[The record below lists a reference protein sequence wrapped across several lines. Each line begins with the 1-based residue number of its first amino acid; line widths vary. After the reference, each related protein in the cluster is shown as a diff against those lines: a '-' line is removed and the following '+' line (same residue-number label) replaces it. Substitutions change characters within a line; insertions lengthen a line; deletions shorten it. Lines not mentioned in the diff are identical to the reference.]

1 MSNIQSIQRAFAILR
16 AVAAN
21 PKGLGLTEIAHQ
33 VGLPISTVARLL
45 ATLEGEEAIERV
57 PNRAGFR
64 IGPGTISLVL
74 KAPYHRHLTILARP
88 CLLELAEATREAVG
102 LCLLD
107 GDKMHVVDLIRS
119 PRRVQVADA
128 TGDRFPAY
136 VTSPGK
142 VLLAY
147 LPEETLDRYLARP
160 LESYT
165 PKTVTDPNVL
175 RQQLAL
181 IRKQG
186 YSWVFEELEEIAG
199 VSAPIWDNTGAATPP
214 PAGRNNTA
222 VATLG
227 VVDTPKVVAAVNVY
241 GPAFRFPPEGQE
253 EEITRL
259 VVETGQK
266 ITARIREYST

>member
-45 ATLEGEEAIERV
+45 ATLEGEQAVERA
-57 PNRAGFR
+57 PNRVGFR

-74 KAPYHRHLTILARP
+74 QVPYHRHLTILARP

-107 GDKMHVVDLIRS
+107 GDKLHVVDLIRS

-147 LPEETLDRYLARP
+147 LPEETLERYLAHP

-165 PKTVTDPNVL
+165 PKTVTDPKVL

-181 IRKQG
+181 IREQG

-199 VSAPIWDNTGAATPP
+199 VSAPIRDDTG
-214 PAGRNNTA
+214 
-222 VATLG
+222 
-227 VVDTPKVVAAVNVY
+227 KVIAAVNLY
-241 GPAFRFPPEGQE
+241 GPAFRFPPEGQK
-253 EEITRL
+253 EEITCL
-259 VVETGQK
+259 VIETGHK
-266 ITARIREYST
+266 ITARIREYSK